1 MKFATMIGEIRI
13 AGELRN
19 WNLACTKESPE
30 PGVELVHFAFRAP
43 ELSDPPNVR
52 LEWRVPQLDM
62 QFRWHTDATFQRNIP
77 PDWGAPLESSLA
89 YQVPAVQL
97 GALDGENRLTFALS
111 EALRTVKIKAG
122 VCEEA
127 NEIACSIE
135 LFSVPEAPLSSY
147 ETVLRLD
154 TRHLFYAEVLRQTFR
169 WYETFPECTPA
180 VVPAAAFD
188 PVYSSWYSFHQNLF
202 DRELEAECRLAAA
215 CGMKGIIVDDGWQT
229 DDCNRG
235 YAYCGDWE
243 ISKNRFPDMRAHV
256 AKVHELGMKYLVWYS
271 VPFIGVESEN
281 YARFKDMLLDAS
293 GDRHTYFALD
303 PRYKEVRDFLT
314 ETYVNAVRN
323 WDLDGLK
330 LDFIDAF
337 TLGGKS
343 LEDDAGRDF
352 VSLEEAIDALMSGI
366 TEKLTAVKPDIMIE
380 FRQSYIGPAI
390 RKYGNMMRVGD
401 WVVVKDKDINGIVI
415 EITLTTVKV
424 QNWDYTISTIQ
435 PQALINGSFVN
446 WRNMFDSGGRRI
458 ARTINI
464 DLRTVH
470 FMADDEVAR
479 WENDPLLAEY
489 IADMRK
495 RMAEARDKGDEVT
508 ARSLRLTNL
517 GLFRIYLQNYVSS
530 LSSFNGSFIS
540 MVRLMEPTENGV
552 PMQIYFFTAQTSWVE
567 YEREQSALFEHIF
580 SIVPEFDLRLFQAPT
595 GDDIR
600 ACIRS

>member
-271 VPFIGVESEN
+271 VPFIGKKSRNLERFRGKFL
-281 YARFKDMLLDAS
+281 ARVDRLD
-293 GDRHTYFALD
+293 TYVLD
-303 PRYKEVRDFLT
+303 PRFPEVRAFLISIY
-314 ETYVNAVRN
+314 ENALRE
-323 WDLDGLK
+323 WDIDGFK
-330 LDFIDAF
+330 LDFIDMF
-337 TLGGKS
+337 RFDG
-343 LEDDAGRDF
+343 EDPAVSENYAGRDIK
-352 VSLEEAIDALMSGI
+352 SLPEAVDRLLSETMAHLNRIKPGI
-366 TEKLTAVKPDIMIE
+366 LIE
-380 FRQSYIGPAI
+380 FRQAYIGPAI
-390 RKYGNMMRVGD
+390 RKYGSMFRAGDCPADVLSNRV
-401 WVVVKDKDINGIVI
+401 
-415 EITLTTVKV
+415 
-424 QNWDYTISTIQ
+424 
-435 PQALINGSFVN
+435 
-446 WRNMFDSGGRRI
+446 
-458 ARTINI
+458 RTI
-464 DLRTVH
+464 DLRLSSGATAVH
-470 FMADDEVAR
+470 SDMLEWNSADSAESAALQFLNILFSVPQISVRLESLPERHREMLRFWLDFWSRHRETLMHGTLR
-479 WENDPLLAEY
+479 PLHPMLNY
-489 IADMRK
+489 PIVIADGADEQIVAVYNPGMTVPVDCIPGR
-495 RMAEARDKGDEVT
+495 RCLVVNASGAEELVLDLASRPVSAEVFDTTGRAGEAGVPESGLARVRVPLSGVL
-508 ARSLRLTNL
+508 SLR
-517 GLFRIYLQNYVSS
+517 F
-530 LSSFNGSFIS
+530 
-540 MVRLMEPTENGV
+540 
-552 PMQIYFFTAQTSWVE
+552 
-567 YEREQSALFEHIF
+567 
-580 SIVPEFDLRLFQAPT
+580 
-595 GDDIR
+595 
-600 ACIRS
+600 

>member
-127 NEIACSIE
+127 NKIACSIE

-271 VPFIGVESEN
+271 VPFIGKKSRNLERFRGKFL
-281 YARFKDMLLDAS
+281 ARVDPLD
-293 GDRHTYFALD
+293 TYVLD
-303 PRYKEVRDFLT
+303 PRFPEVRAFLISIY
-314 ETYVNAVRN
+314 ENALRE
-323 WDLDGLK
+323 WDIDGFK
-330 LDFIDAF
+330 LDFIDMF
-337 TLGGKS
+337 RFDG
-343 LEDDAGRDF
+343 EDPAVSENYAGRDIK
-352 VSLEEAIDALMSGI
+352 SLPEAVDRLLSETMAHLNRIKPGI
-366 TEKLTAVKPDIMIE
+366 LIE
-380 FRQSYIGPAI
+380 FRQAYIGPAI
-390 RKYGNMMRVGD
+390 RKYGSMFRAGDCPADVLSNRV
-401 WVVVKDKDINGIVI
+401 
-415 EITLTTVKV
+415 
-424 QNWDYTISTIQ
+424 
-435 PQALINGSFVN
+435 
-446 WRNMFDSGGRRI
+446 
-458 ARTINI
+458 RTI
-464 DLRTVH
+464 DLRLSSGATAVH
-470 FMADDEVAR
+470 SDMLEWNSADSAESAALQFLNILFSVPQISVRLESLPERHREMLRFWLDFWSRHRETLMHGTLR
-479 WENDPLLAEY
+479 PLHPMLNY
-489 IADMRK
+489 PIVIADGADEQIVAVYNPGMTVPVDCIPGR
-495 RMAEARDKGDEVT
+495 RCLVVNASGAEELVLDLASRPVSAEVFDTTGRAGEAGVPESGLARVRVPLSGVL
-508 ARSLRLTNL
+508 SLR
-517 GLFRIYLQNYVSS
+517 F
-530 LSSFNGSFIS
+530 
-540 MVRLMEPTENGV
+540 
-552 PMQIYFFTAQTSWVE
+552 
-567 YEREQSALFEHIF
+567 
-580 SIVPEFDLRLFQAPT
+580 
-595 GDDIR
+595 
-600 ACIRS
+600 

>member
-271 VPFIGVESEN
+271 VPFIGKKSRNLERFRGKFL
-281 YARFKDMLLDAS
+281 ARVDRLD
-293 GDRHTYFALD
+293 TYVLD
-303 PRYKEVRDFLT
+303 PRFPEVRAFLISIY
-314 ETYVNAVRN
+314 ENALRE
-323 WDLDGLK
+323 WDIDGFK
-330 LDFIDAF
+330 LDFIDMF
-337 TLGGKS
+337 RFDG
-343 LEDDAGRDF
+343 EDPAVSENYAGRDIK
-352 VSLEEAIDALMSGI
+352 SLPEAVDRLLSETMAHLNRIKPGI
-366 TEKLTAVKPDIMIE
+366 LIE
-380 FRQSYIGPAI
+380 FRQAYIGPAI
-390 RKYGNMMRVGD
+390 RKYGSMFRAGDCPADVLSNRV
-401 WVVVKDKDINGIVI
+401 
-415 EITLTTVKV
+415 
-424 QNWDYTISTIQ
+424 
-435 PQALINGSFVN
+435 
-446 WRNMFDSGGRRI
+446 
-458 ARTINI
+458 RTI
-464 DLRTVH
+464 DLRLSSGSTAVH
-470 FMADDEVAR
+470 SDMLEWNSADSAESAALQFLNILFSVPQISVRLESLPERHREMLRFWLDFWSRHRETLMHGTLR
-479 WENDPLLAEY
+479 PLHPMLNY
-489 IADMRK
+489 PIVIADGADEQIVAVYNPGMTVPVDCIPGR
-495 RMAEARDKGDEVT
+495 RCLVVNASGAEELVLDLASRPVSAEVFDTTGRAGEAGVPESGLARVRVPLSGVL
-508 ARSLRLTNL
+508 SLR
-517 GLFRIYLQNYVSS
+517 F
-530 LSSFNGSFIS
+530 
-540 MVRLMEPTENGV
+540 
-552 PMQIYFFTAQTSWVE
+552 
-567 YEREQSALFEHIF
+567 
-580 SIVPEFDLRLFQAPT
+580 
-595 GDDIR
+595 
-600 ACIRS
+600 

>member
-62 QFRWHTDATFQRNIP
+62 QFRWHTAATFQRNIP

-271 VPFIGVESEN
+271 VPFIGKKSRNLERFRGKFL
-281 YARFKDMLLDAS
+281 ARVDRLD
-293 GDRHTYFALD
+293 TYVLD
-303 PRYKEVRDFLT
+303 PRFPEVRAFLISIY
-314 ETYVNAVRN
+314 ENALRE
-323 WDLDGLK
+323 WDIDGFK
-330 LDFIDAF
+330 LDFIDMF
-337 TLGGKS
+337 RFDG
-343 LEDDAGRDF
+343 EDPAVSENYAGRDIK
-352 VSLEEAIDALMSGI
+352 SLPEAVDRLLSETMAHLNRIKPGI
-366 TEKLTAVKPDIMIE
+366 LIE
-380 FRQSYIGPAI
+380 FRQAYIGPAI
-390 RKYGNMMRVGD
+390 RKYGSMFRAGDCPADVLSNRV
-401 WVVVKDKDINGIVI
+401 
-415 EITLTTVKV
+415 
-424 QNWDYTISTIQ
+424 
-435 PQALINGSFVN
+435 
-446 WRNMFDSGGRRI
+446 
-458 ARTINI
+458 RTI
-464 DLRTVH
+464 DLRLSSGSTAVH
-470 FMADDEVAR
+470 SDMLEWNSADSAESAALQFLNILFSVPQISVRLESLPERHREMLRFWLDFWSRHRETLMHGTLR
-479 WENDPLLAEY
+479 PLHPILNY
-489 IADMRK
+489 PIVIADGADEQIVAVYNPGMTVPVDCIPGR
-495 RMAEARDKGDEVT
+495 RCLVVNASGVEELVLDLASRPVSAEVFDTTGRAGEAGVPESGLARVRVPLSGVL
-508 ARSLRLTNL
+508 SLR
-517 GLFRIYLQNYVSS
+517 F
-530 LSSFNGSFIS
+530 
-540 MVRLMEPTENGV
+540 
-552 PMQIYFFTAQTSWVE
+552 
-567 YEREQSALFEHIF
+567 
-580 SIVPEFDLRLFQAPT
+580 
-595 GDDIR
+595 
-600 ACIRS
+600 

>member
-62 QFRWHTDATFQRNIP
+62 QFRWHTGATFQRNIP

-180 VVPAAAFD
+180 AVPAAAFD

-271 VPFIGVESEN
+271 VPFIGKKSRNLERFRGKFL
-281 YARFKDMLLDAS
+281 ARVDRLD
-293 GDRHTYFALD
+293 TYVLD
-303 PRYKEVRDFLT
+303 PRFPEVRAFLISIY
-314 ETYVNAVRN
+314 ENALRE
-323 WDLDGLK
+323 WDIDGFK
-330 LDFIDAF
+330 LDFIDMF
-337 TLGGKS
+337 RFDG
-343 LEDDAGRDF
+343 EDPAVSENYAGRDIK
-352 VSLEEAIDALMSGI
+352 SLPEAVDRLLSETMAHLNRIKPGI
-366 TEKLTAVKPDIMIE
+366 LIE
-380 FRQSYIGPAI
+380 FRQAYIGPAI
-390 RKYGNMMRVGD
+390 RKYGSMFRAGDCPADVLSNRVH
-401 WVVVKDKDINGIVI
+401 
-415 EITLTTVKV
+415 T
-424 QNWDYTISTIQ
+424 
-435 PQALINGSFVN
+435 
-446 WRNMFDSGGRRI
+446 
-458 ARTINI
+458 I
-464 DLRTVH
+464 DLRLSSGSTAVH
-470 FMADDEVAR
+470 SDMLEWNSADSAESAALQFLNILFSVPQISVRLESLPERHREMLRFWLDFWSCHRETLMHGTLR
-479 WENDPLLAEY
+479 PLHPMLNY
-489 IADMRK
+489 PIVIADGADEQIVAVYNPGMTVPVDCIPGR
-495 RMAEARDKGDEVT
+495 RCLVVNASGAEELVLDLASRPVSAEVFDTTGRAGEAGVPESGLARIRVPLSGVL
-508 ARSLRLTNL
+508 SLR
-517 GLFRIYLQNYVSS
+517 F
-530 LSSFNGSFIS
+530 
-540 MVRLMEPTENGV
+540 
-552 PMQIYFFTAQTSWVE
+552 
-567 YEREQSALFEHIF
+567 
-580 SIVPEFDLRLFQAPT
+580 
-595 GDDIR
+595 
-600 ACIRS
+600 